1 MKQKLFL
8 AICVVVA
15 ILVNLIGIFYES
27 FWLRKAG
34 ELAFFLP
41 LIAYYHK
48 ELPLKNYNFL
58 AFLTCVVIGSALA
71 FAGGSWYLDQ
81 VSLGF
86 WLGAYIFLVREAI
99 KNTEYERGSRF
110 TTLYFV
116 LVVAVYTYLL
126 SLHILEI
133 ERNLSD
139 SFEFSLYVIY
149 YLNILIFAV
158 TALIYYLNS
167 FSRKSVFF
175 ICLALSFI
183 FADVLR
189 DMEIFYFRD
198 LSVEIVGSLIRFAA
212 LKLAF
217 LFFVTREK
225 KLRLL
230 HLV

>member
-1 MKQKLFL
+1 MKQKLIF
-8 AICVVVA
+8 AICVVLA
-15 ILVNLIGIFYES
+15 ILVNLAGVFYEN
-27 FWLRKAG
+27 FWLRKVG
-34 ELAFFLP
+34 EVAFFLP
-41 LIAYYHK
+41 LIGYYRK
-48 ELPLKNYNFL
+48 ELPLKNANFVG
-58 AFLTCVVIGSALA
+58 FLFSVIVASVLT
-71 FAGGSWYLDQ
+71 FAGNIWYLNQ
-81 VSLGF
+81 ISLGF
-86 WLGAYIFLVREAI
+86 WLGAYIFLAREAF
-99 KNTEYERGSRF
+99 KHTEYERGSRF
-110 TTLYFV
+110 TTLYFI

-133 ERNLSD
+133 ERNLGETFD
-139 SFEFSLYVIY
+139 FLLYIIY

-158 TALIYYLNS
+158 TALVYYLNS

-212 LKLAF
+212 LKLSF